1 MIRKRTARRPSGK
14 NVGLTLA
21 GLTALGIVLSA
32 TGKKTSGLNDN
43 PNENINTGKDL
54 LYFDVAYIS
63 PKTHGG
69 EIVDDQLM
77 EIRIAGKPPKD
88 TFPIGTE
95 VILSGTDSDDGTYDL
110 FEDVRGY
117 SGDGTSKNP
126 PACWLI
132 VQHNT
137 KAPTSGQPTPNASVI
152 I

>member
-1 MIRKRTARRPSGK
+1 MKRNYRHKGNGK
-14 NVGLTLA
+14 QIGLVLA
-21 GLTALGIVLSA
+21 GLTALSLISNA
-32 TGKKTSGLNDN
+32 TKKKN
-43 PNENINTGKDL
+43 PLGTAPVDQINTGKEL
-54 LYFDVAYIS
+54 LYFDVDYIA
-63 PKTHGG
+63 PKLHSG
-69 EIVDDQLM
+69 EQADDELM
-77 EIRIAGKPPKD
+77 EIRLKGEPPKD